1 MNRRSFLRYLER
13 SAVIGAF
20 ARGFDA
26 SSLQLLAAKASPK
39 APQRGPSSR
48 PQIAVTMDD
57 PKIELSPFMDWKE
70 ANRRILG
77 TLQSRKL
84 KAALFVC
91 GQRVDRPA
99 GEQLLGAWDDANHL
113 ICNHSYSHP
122 MYLSETSYDDFAA
135 DFARNEPVI
144 APYRNRPQ
152 MFRYPFLKEGD
163 TADKRDR
170 FRKLLAEHNY
180 RVGYVTV
187 DGSDWYV
194 DDRMQQRL
202 RRIPKSNLEPYR
214 DYLIAHLIDRASFY
228 RELALDVLGH
238 EVRHTLLVHYTMINA
253 LFLQDVMAAFE
264 KSGWEWIDADFAF
277 EDPVFLREPK
287 TLPAGESLIW
297 ALASETGKFKDRLRY
312 PGEDDVYEKAKMD
325 ALRL

>member
-1 MNRRSFLRYLER
+1 MHRRSFLRFLKR
-13 SAVIGAF
+13 SAVTAAF
-20 ARGFDA
+20 TRWFDA
-26 SSLQLLAAKASPK
+26 SSLQLIAAQANSKTGQQGTSN
-39 APQRGPSSR
+39 R
-48 PQIAVTMDD
+48 PQIALTMDD
-57 PKIELSPFMDWKE
+57 PRIELNPFMDWKE
-70 ANRRILG
+70 ANGRILG
-77 TLQSRKL
+77 AIKSRKL

-99 GEQLLGAWDDANHL
+99 GQALLGAWDDADHL
-113 ICNHSYSHP
+113 ICNHSYSHL

-135 DFARNEPVI
+135 DFVRDEPII
-144 APYRNRPQ
+144 APYRNLTQ

-163 TADKRDR
+163 TAEKRDR
-170 FRKLLAEHNY
+170 FRKLLRERSH
-180 RVGYVTV
+180 RVGHVTI

-194 DDRMQQRL
+194 DNRMQLRL
-202 RRIPKSNLEPYR
+202 QQNPKSKLEPYR

-228 RELALDVLGH
+228 RHLALDVLGH

-264 KSGWEWIDADFAF
+264 KSGWEWIDADHAYD
-277 EDPVFLREPK
+277 DPVFLREPK

-312 PGEDDVYEKAKMD
+312 PGEDDGYEKPKMD
-325 ALRL
+325 ALGL